1 MMDDNKQR
9 RERQK
14 NEEVLT
20 YVIKGMKGNTIE
32 FDEKRE
38 SESESR
44 ALSKGERKGFYEE
57 AILHTI

>member
-1 MMDDNKQR
+1 MKTEREIEER
-9 RERQK
+9 RSF
-14 NEEVLT
+14 NL
-20 YVIKGMKGNTIE
+20 KGMKGNTIE

-38 SESESR
+38 RESESR

>member
-1 MMDDNKQR
+1 MMDDNKQ

-38 SESESR
+38 RERESR